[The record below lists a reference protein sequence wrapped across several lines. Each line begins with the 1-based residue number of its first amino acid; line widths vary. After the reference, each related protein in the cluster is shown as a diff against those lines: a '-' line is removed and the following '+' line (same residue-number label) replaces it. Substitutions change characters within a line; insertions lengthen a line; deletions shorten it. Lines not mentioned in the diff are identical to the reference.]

1 MIILYRGA
9 CKTTFKLN
17 YMLKRKKCVEG
28 YQSSKASHKAFP
40 LRSLCSEIWNLP
52 TKDSADE
59 NLNIGREKIRST
71 LVSANLPYVPA
82 SQQVIRPLKDGYSH
96 LA

>member
-1 MIILYRGA
+1 MMKRNVWKGIEGVKPA
-9 CKTTFKLN
+9 TKLI
-17 YMLKRKKCVEG
+17 
-28 YQSSKASHKAFP
+28 P